1 VLEFSLSVIESIGLL
16 GAALLIA
23 IEVII
28 LPIPSELVLL
38 LTGVNAGQGNF
49 SLFGAVFATTAG
61 SLLGAAVLYMVGWWV
76 SEERIRNLVKRY
88 GKFVGFYAK
97 DFDKASSWFDR
108 YGVPVVLF
116 GRLIPV
122 VRSLVSIPAGLT
134 RMNPYKFFGFTA
146 IGSLVWN
153 TAWITAG
160 FVLGENWEIADQF
173 SSVVDYFV
181 YAVIA
186 VIGLQLVI
194 RSIKARRSK
203 S

>member
-88 GKFVGFYAK
+88 GKFVGFSAK
-97 DFDKASSWFDR
+97 DFDKATSWFDR

>member
-1 VLEFSLSVIESIGLL
+1 MLDFSLLIIESIGLF

-23 IEVII
+23 LEVIVM
-28 LPIPSELVLL
+28 PIPSELVLL
-38 LTGVNAGQGNF
+38 LTGVNVGKGNF
-49 SLFGAVFATTAG
+49 PFLAAVLATTAG
-61 SLLGAAVLYMVGWWV
+61 SLLGATVLYLIGWWV
-76 SEERIRNLVKRY
+76 SEERIRSLVKRY
-88 GKFVGFYAK
+88 GKYLGFYLK
-97 DFDKASSWFDR
+97 DFDKATDFFDR
-108 YGVPVVLF
+108 HGVPIVLF

-146 IGSLVWN
+146 IGSLIWN

-173 SSVVDYFV
+173 SSVVDYIV

-186 VIGLQLVI
+186 YLTIHLVV
-194 RSIKARRSK
+194 RFIKARKAK